1 MIELQNI
8 SKSFE
13 DNIIIDQFNY
23 TFQKGQSY
31 AIIGISGSGKTT
43 LLNIIGKLE
52 KPTNGEVIVDGVPLK
67 KIKEKD
73 YFKNSVGYLFQN
85 YGLIENESIENNLNL
100 SIVDPTLNK
109 NQRLEKMKAA
119 LLKVNLNLDLKR
131 KVFSLS
137 GGEAQRVAIAKL
149 ILKNPPIILADEPT
163 ASLDEH
169 NSSEI
174 IKLLFELMTEER
186 IIIISTHSPTVYDK
200 VEHIIQLEKL

>member
-13 DNIIIDQFNY
+13 DNIVIDQFSY

-31 AIIGISGSGKTT
+31 AIIGMSGSGKTT

-52 KPTNGEVIVDGVPLK
+52 KPTNGEVIVDGVSLK

-73 YFKNSVGYLFQN
+73 YFKNCVGYLFQN

-100 SIVDPTLNK
+100 SIVDHTLNK
-109 NQRLEKMKAA
+109 NQRAEKMKSA

-149 ILKNPPIILADEPT
+149 ILKDPPIILADEPT

-186 IIIISTHSPTVYDK
+186 IIIVSTHSPTVYNK
-200 VEHIIQLEKL
+200 VAHIIQLEKL